1 MLFLAMTKWL
11 KRVYFSEYF
20 INTPNFNMVNHG
32 YKYPNSLDPE
42 SILSTIDKY
51 GDHTS
56 IKLI

>member
-1 MLFLAMTKWL
+1 MTKWL
-11 KRVYFSEYF
+11 KRECFSEYF

>member
-1 MLFLAMTKWL
+1 
-11 KRVYFSEYF
+11 
-20 INTPNFNMVNHG
+20 MVDHG